1 MNGLMMDY
9 PLTLLHLLE
18 RVNQLFG
25 RVEIASRMPDHSIH
39 RYTYADFYRRARQ
52 LAAALTHAGIQPG
65 DRVATLMWN
74 HYCHLEAYFGIPAC
88 GAVVHTLN
96 LRLHPS
102 ELAYIAIHAGDRM
115 LIVDESLIP
124 LLEKFKDQ
132 APFERVIVIRNS
144 DQPMSGDYE
153 DYESFLTHA
162 RGEFQ
167 YPKLE
172 ENDAAAMCYTS
183 GTTGRPKGVLYSH
196 RAIVLHS
203 LVAALPDS
211 FCASHRDVLLA
222 VAPMFHVNSHG
233 VPYVAVMLGAKL
245 VLPGPD
251 LDPLSLLELFESEKV
266 TFLTAVPTV
275 WLGILEALDKTPGRW
290 NLSAKLRGVVGGSAA
305 NDALLAGMESHGC
318 PTHPRL
324 GND

>member
-52 LAAALTHAGIQPG
+52 LAAALTHAGISGRSHRHVDVEPVLSSGSLFRHPG
-65 DRVATLMWN
+65 MRRRCPYTESQTPPQRTR
-74 HYCHLEAYFGIPAC
+74 H
-88 GAVVHTLN
+88 
-96 LRLHPS
+96 
-102 ELAYIAIHAGDRM
+102 IANHAGDRM
-115 LIVDESLIP
+115 LIVDESLTP

-132 APFERVIVIRNS
+132 TPFERVIVVRKS
-144 DQPMSGDYE
+144 DRPMSGDYE
-153 DYESFLTHA
+153 DYESFLTHT
-162 RGEFQ
+162 REEFQ

-203 LVAALPDS
+203 LVTALPDS
-211 FCASHRDVLLA
+211 ICASQRDVLLA

-245 VLPGPD
+245 ILPGPD

-266 TFLTAVPTV
+266 TLLTAVPTV
-275 WLGILEALDKTPGRW
+275 WLGILEALNKTPGRW
-290 NLSAKLRGVVGGSAA
+290 NLSPGLRGVVGGSAA
-305 NDALLAGMESHGC
+305 NEALRAWNGVSRC
-318 PTHPRL
+318 RTHPRL